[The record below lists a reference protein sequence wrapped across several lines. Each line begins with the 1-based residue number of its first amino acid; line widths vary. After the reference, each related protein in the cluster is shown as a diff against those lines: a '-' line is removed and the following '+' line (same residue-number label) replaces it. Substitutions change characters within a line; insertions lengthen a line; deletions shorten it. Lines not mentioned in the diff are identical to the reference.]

1 VIVMV
6 AAMTI
11 SPRPAPPRAAP
22 PRIHTS
28 CFSFRLDAEW
38 ARLRT
43 DRRSLRHARGWVAD
57 DPAHPLAT
65 LVADATDLDV
75 IIRATQRG
83 VTPAGSDD
91 VILHR
96 LVELARDDELAGR
109 VVIQRLLPGLISR
122 ACAHRDYF
130 EIIDP
135 IELVVPAAWLAL
147 RTFDTERRRRHI
159 APSLISDAVFA
170 AFRAPLRRRSSS
182 EEVRSPDR
190 FEEDAD
196 ALAPR
201 SAMEEL
207 AELVRDARFAG
218 VPTGDIE
225 LLRRLAQVESPS
237 TVADERK
244 VTSRTIRN
252 HRDRAVE
259 RVRAALAIA
268 A

>member
-1 VIVMV
+1 
-6 AAMTI
+6 MTI
-11 SPRPAPPRAAP
+11 QPRTAPPRTSP
-22 PRIHTS
+22 PRTS

-43 DRRSLRHARGWVAD
+43 ARRSLGHARGWAAD
-57 DPAHPLAT
+57 DPSHPLGK
-65 LVADATDLDV
+65 LVADAADLDV

-83 VTPAGSDD
+83 VAPAGSDD

-96 LVELARDDELAGR
+96 LVELARDDDLAGR
-109 VVIQRLLPGLISR
+109 VLVQRLLPGLISQ
-122 ACAHRDYF
+122 AAAHRDYF

-147 RTFDTERRRRHI
+147 RTFDTERRRHHI
-159 APSLISDAVFA
+159 AASLISDAVFA

-182 EEVRSPDR
+182 QEVRSPDR

-196 ALAPR
+196 GFAPA

-207 AELVRDARFAG
+207 ADVVRDARCAG

-237 TVADERK
+237 MVADERN